1 RLTCPTRRSSDLYNA
16 RHIRLVPCGVILE
29 HRNGVFINAKQ
40 NTLRYCHQVGCRL
53 HIQHYARS
61 DVLKTAKLR
70 DNFRTSVSVGSTFT
84 VQERYDRYE
93 SQVVLNP
100 LDDRIA
106 AIVILAGQ
114 NRLVRQI
121 HRETLISVVSAWSEW
136 MRGLAR
142 CVKES
147 DGPIHPLCAWI
158 NIDPHVSRRLDTD
171 DRDVCRM
178 PILTILLH
186 RLRNSHER
194 STMNQHLQQEYVS
207 FLIEVVNI
215 PPIHQAFII
224 IHHTLRAEPCNL
236 NTSHERIKIQAR
248 PPYSGRNIPI
258 LLRDSRLVNIEAY
271 ARLVILA
278 ILTKIV

>member
-1 RLTCPTRRSSDLYNA
+1 TLFRS
-16 RHIRLVPCGVILE
+16 RLVPCGVILE
-29 HRNGVFINAKQ
+29 HRNGVFINTEQ
-40 NTLRYCHQVGCRL
+40 NPLRYRHLVGYRL
-53 HIQHYARS
+53 QIQHHTRS
-61 DVLKTAKLR
+61 VVPTTTKLR
-70 DNFRTSVSVGSTFT
+70 DNFRTSVYVGSTFK
-84 VQERYDRYE
+84 VHERYDRYE
-93 SQVVLNP
+93 YQDRLGP
-100 LDDRIA
+100 LDARLAPIL
-106 AIVILAGQ
+106 ILAGQ

-147 DGPIHPLCAWI
+147 DGPIHPLCARI
-158 NIDPHVSRRLDTD
+158 NIDPHVSRRLDTN

-178 PILTILLH
+178 PVINILLH
-186 RLRNSHER
+186 RLRDSHER

-236 NTSHERIKIQAR
+236 NTSHERIKIQTR

-258 LLRDSRLVNIEAY
+258 LLRNSRLVNIEAY